1 MAKKKTSKVKA
12 VDAVNAD
19 IVGPAEPPTQ
29 TYTEADAEEH
39 LKDPNIIF
47 VGRRVRNGKTE
58 PSEPPPYLIDGRD
71 RFDLPHAA
79 LQKAGFYH
87 KEASRIIRA
96 FPQLYKAFTILGAK

>member
-1 MAKKKTSKVKA
+1 MAKKKASKESQEAKQVF
-12 VDAVNAD
+12 
-19 IVGPAEPPTQ
+19 PEPEF
-29 TYTEADAEEH
+29 TYTEADSEEH

-47 VGRRVRNGKTE
+47 VGRRVRNGITE
-58 PSEPPPYLIDGRD
+58 RSEPPAYVIDGRD

-79 LQKAGFYH
+79 LQTAGFYH